1 MSDRVN
7 RAVLVVIALLLITG
21 GAATLAA
28 ATGMLSLGQPSELY
42 GSAAASAGAD
52 PGIWWAVAIAGCVV
66 LLLLTATWALRQV
79 LVRRPGD
86 GLSTVTIDQTDRG
99 RTTIEAVKVAQ
110 AAAADLERVP
120 SVTASSARLVDDGD
134 GRQLR
139 TRIDVLTDADLAAV
153 RRATDEVYER
163 VSGILGDDPLRTKT
177 RIRPIGGRP
186 PRVR

>member
-1 MSDRVN
+1 MIDRVN
-7 RAVLVVIALLLITG
+7 RVVLVVIALLLITG
-21 GAATLAA
+21 GIATLAA
-28 ATGMLSLGQPSELY
+28 ATGVLAVAQPSELY
-42 GSAAASAGAD
+42 RPAAASAGAG
-52 PGIWWAVAIAGCVV
+52 PAIWGAAMIVGSVV

-79 LVRRPGD
+79 IVRRPGD
-86 GLSTVTIDQTDRG
+86 ALSTVTIDQTDRG

-120 SVTASSARLVDDGD
+120 SVTASSARLVDGGD

-153 RRATDEVYER
+153 RRAAGDVYER
-163 VSGILGDDPLRTKT
+163 VSRMLGDDRLQTRTQ
-177 RIRPIGGRP
+177 IRPIGGRP